1 MASFRYSFR
10 WSWRCSGTDGPTSRH
25 FHVSTCSVVPHKR
38 GRSRPTCLR
47 PARGMKIDMS
57 DVSLKMVFY
66 QVYFLKY
73 CNLKENT
80 IILLNL
86 GGILHFPR
94 KAILHFKSQ
103 HLPNTGRGRQ
113 HCATSNRATLECWYT
128 ARSPSTL
135 SIFLAVDDVAGLQ
148 QKGAVVGYSPSGSSG
163 PKNNND

>member
-10 WSWRCSGTDGPTSRH
+10 WSWRRSGTDGPTSRH

-57 DVSLKMVFY
+57 DVSLKMGFY
-66 QVYFLKY
+66 QLYFLKY

-86 GGILHFPR
+86 GGILHFSEKPFFTLNPNISQTLGE
-94 KAILHFKSQ
+94 AVSIAQQATGPPWSVGTLHD
-103 HLPNTGRGRQ
+103 RQ
-113 HCATSNRATLECWYT
+113 ALCQSSWRLMMLLDC
-128 ARSPSTL
+128 SK
-135 SIFLAVDDVAGLQ
+135 
-148 QKGAVVGYSPSGSSG
+148 KGQ
-163 PKNNND
+163 